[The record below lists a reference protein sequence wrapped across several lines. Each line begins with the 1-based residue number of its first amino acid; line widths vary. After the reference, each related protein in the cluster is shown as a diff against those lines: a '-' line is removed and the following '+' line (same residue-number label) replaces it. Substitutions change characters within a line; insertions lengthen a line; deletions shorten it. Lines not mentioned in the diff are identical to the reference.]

1 MFIKTPNDI
10 RIGNAVDDYPLYD
23 ALWHLTA
30 IGLLD
35 ADRNAVLAARTQKR
49 AVKVAIIDTSIA
61 GEHPCLA
68 DAIDRERSCDF
79 GSTRL
84 GAFPFADMSNTE
96 PAKRRLGSG
105 LLTGRNPGYG
115 GMPRVASLAAELTA
129 RAQPGQPAQLGIQP
143 AVNALFSNHGTAI
156 AGLVAARPTIVKR
169 RVPAALGSAEMDLLD
184 QPLPYMGAD
193 PHASI
198 ISISTSFDP
207 DPEQMI
213 LALLHAELCGA
224 DIVLL
229 ARDIAD
235 PTRSVPQ
242 RPDVI
247 QSIAQV
253 WPKPQDLDLWDELN
267 SLIIDMSRRIPMVC
281 AGGNGNE
288 PGCVYPANCAAPDNG
303 IISVGAVNARGYLTS
318 YSATGATIHAPS
330 SDGERH
336 DSDEIR
342 RDPRAPEDGQP
353 SLPAGASRFSHL
365 NIIATDVPGRGGYSG
380 SRYAN
385 ASLPKD
391 VIREIGSY
399 FCTFGGTSAASAITA
414 GLLSAALGAGEF
426 LLPAAKTERGVA
438 AKQWLLA
445 NAAPSPVAE
454 DLKIV
459 ALGASLKL
467 PAAMEPA
474 SGQAAV

>member
-23 ALWHLTA
+23 ALWHLSA

-35 ADRNAVLAARTQKR
+35 AGRNAVLAAKPQQK
-49 AVKVAIIDTSIA
+49 AVRVAIIDTSIA
-61 GEHPCLA
+61 AEHPCLA

-84 GAFPFADMSNTE
+84 GAFPFADAGTADPE
-96 PAKRRLGSG
+96 KRRLASG
-105 LLTGRNPGYG
+105 ILSANSPGYEA
-115 GMPRVASLAAELTA
+115 MPAVAALSAELSA
-129 RAQPGQPAQLGIQP
+129 RVQPGQPALLGIEP
-143 AVNALFSNHGTAI
+143 AVSALFSNHGTAI
-156 AGLVAARPTIVKR
+156 AGLVAARPTVVKR
-169 RVPAALGSAEMDLLD
+169 RVPAALGSAEMDLID
-184 QPLPYMGAD
+184 QPLPYMGAN

-213 LALLHAELCGA
+213 LALLHAELSGA
-224 DIVLL
+224 DVILL

-235 PTRSVPQ
+235 PRRSVPQ
-242 RPDVI
+242 RPDII

-253 WPKPQDLDLWDELN
+253 WPDARGLALWDELH
-267 SLIIDMSRRIPMVC
+267 SLIIAMSKRIPVIC

-288 PGCVYPANCAAPDNG
+288 QGCVYPANCAAPENG
-303 IISVGAVNARGYLTS
+303 VVSVGSVNARGYLTA
-318 YSATGATIHAPS
+318 YSATGATLHAPS

-336 DSDEIR
+336 DSAEIR

-353 SLPAGASRFSHL
+353 ALREGTSHFSHL

-399 FCTFGGTSAASAITA
+399 FCTFGGTSAAAAITA
-414 GLLSAALGAGEF
+414 GFLSGAIGAGE
-426 LLPAAKTERGVA
+426 LVLPAARSERGAA
-438 AKQWLLA
+438 AKRWLLA
-445 NAAPSPVAE
+445 NSAPSPVSSG
-454 DLKIV
+454 LKIL
-459 ALGASLKL
+459 ALGGNLKL
-467 PAAMEPA
+467 PPAMEPEA
-474 SGQAAV
+474 QAAA